1 MLVIVE
7 AFRVVVLP
15 TEVVSMTVTIEVT
28 ARMVLVDSLVAMEV
42 MVFVT
47 VAALSEVVLV
57 VTSVM

>member
-1 MLVIVE
+1 MVIVE

>member
-1 MLVIVE
+1 MVVI
-7 AFRVVVLP
+7 LP
-15 TEVVSMTVTIEVT
+15 TEVVSMTVTVEVA

>member
-1 MLVIVE
+1 MVTVE
-7 AFRVVVLP
+7 VFRVVVLP
-15 TEVVSMTVTIEVT
+15 TEVVSMTVAIEVT